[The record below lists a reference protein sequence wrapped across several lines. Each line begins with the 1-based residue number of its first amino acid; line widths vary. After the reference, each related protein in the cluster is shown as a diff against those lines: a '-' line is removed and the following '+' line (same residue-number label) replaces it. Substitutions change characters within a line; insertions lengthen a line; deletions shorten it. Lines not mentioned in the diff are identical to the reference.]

1 MTIGK
6 TIRKARESRN
16 ITREQLAK
24 RLKISPSYLAQLEC
38 DSHSRHVSERVEA
51 ALKRILK
58 TGAPSHKLVESHNAK
73 VRAWYRAY
81 LPKYRKSLAKKS
93 TKKTSSKKAA

>member
-24 RLKISPSYLAQLEC
+24 RLKISASYLAQLEC
-38 DSHSRHVSERVEA
+38 DSHSRHVSERLEA
-51 ALKRILK
+51 GLKRVLK
-58 TGAPSHKLVESHNAK
+58 TGAPAHSLVESHNTK
-73 VRAWYRAY
+73 VRKWYRVY
-81 LPKYRKSLAKKS
+81 LAKYNKAKKS
-93 TKKTSSKKAA
+93 KAAKRTSKKAA